1 MLVTYYDCYNVLTKV
16 YSDKAFIKQALN
28 TTQIEERNR
37 STVTKICYGV
47 LDKDITLD
55 YVLSKF
61 CTKNPKLAVRTLLKI
76 GLYSIIFLSTPPHLV
91 TDTLVELCKKLG
103 KGGVSGFINA
113 VLRNYLRK
121 GVEYPSGSD
130 TYSLSIKYSCPEFII
145 DKFIKTYGLD
155 TTEKILACENSTSF
169 VRFNTGIDGEKYLIE
184 QGVSYEKTPFDNLF
198 VVKNFKQNEDFYSGI
213 YTFQS
218 IGSVYICSLASG
230 GEKLLDCCSAPG
242 GKVVLLSDKYK
253 SCLACDVHAHRVE
266 LIKSYASRMN
276 KQNVEAIY
284 KDATVFDKDF
294 CDGFDTVLCDAPC
307 SGTGVISENPDIKL
321 NRKQSDIDELKN
333 LQLSILQNVS
343 KYVKSGGELIYS
355 TCSLLEDENDLV
367 IEKFLQ
373 NNKNFKVINQEPTL
387 NAFKSKFGVTLLPS
401 TCFGAGFY
409 AVKMVKQ

>member
-16 YSDKAFIKQALN
+16 YSDKTFIKQALN

-61 CTKNPKLAVRTLLKI
+61 CLKNPKLAVRTLLKI
-76 GLYSIIFLSTPPHLV
+76 GLYSIIFLKTPPHLV

-121 GVEYPSGSD
+121 GVEFPSGKNLN
-130 TYSLSIKYSCPEFII
+130 SLSIKYSYPEFIV
-145 DKFIKTYGLD
+145 DKFIKTYGLEL
-155 TTEKILACENSTSF
+155 TEEILSCENSTSF
-169 VRFNTGIDGEKYLIE
+169 IRFNTGVDGEKYLTE
-184 QGVSYEKTPFDNLF
+184 HEVSYEKTPFENLF
-198 VVKNFKQNEDFYSGI
+198 VVKNFKQNEDFYSGV

-230 GEKLLDCCSAPG
+230 GKKLLDCCSAPG
-242 GKVVLLSDKYK
+242 GKAVALSDKYE
-253 SCLACDVHAHRVE
+253 SVTACDVHAHRVE

-276 KQNVEAIY
+276 KQNVEAVY
-284 KDATVFDKDF
+284 KDATVFDSEF
-294 CDGFDTVLCDAPC
+294 CDKFDTVLCDAPC

-321 NRKQSDIDELKN
+321 NRKQSAISELSK
-333 LQLSILQNVS
+333 LQLDILTNVS

-355 TCSLLEDENDLV
+355 TCSLIADENDFV

-373 NNKNFKVINQEPTL
+373 QNKNFKVVTQNTTL
-387 NAFKSKFGVTLLPS
+387 NTFKSKYGVTLLPP
-401 TCFGAGFY
+401 TCYGAGFY